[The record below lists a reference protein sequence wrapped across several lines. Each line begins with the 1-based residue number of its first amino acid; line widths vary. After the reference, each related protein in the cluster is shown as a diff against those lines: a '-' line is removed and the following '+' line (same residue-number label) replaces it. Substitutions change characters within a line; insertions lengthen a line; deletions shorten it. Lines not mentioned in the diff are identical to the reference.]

1 MLFIEILNIYFRY
14 LKIVNSSILGFLV
27 KRIKLFE
34 TNSIQKH
41 VFKNFLESLL
51 TDLENKLEELKNN
64 QYLQVADWDQVK
76 ELAGLF
82 EIHHNISDMERE
94 NKTTAIIVKK
104 KNEDDKSGLEM
115 KYITFKIILYLFS
128 F

>member
-104 KNEDDKSGLEM
+104 NNEDDKSGLEM

>member
-1 MLFIEILNIYFRY
+1 M
-14 LKIVNSSILGFLV
+14 IVNSSVLGLLV

-51 TDLENKLEELKNN
+51 SDLENKLEELKNN

-82 EIHHNISDMERE
+82 EIHHNIYDLDKE
-94 NKTTAIIVKK
+94 NKSSSVVIIK
-104 KNEDDKSGLEM
+104 KNEEDKSGLEM
-115 KYITFKIILYLFS
+115 K
-128 F
+128 

>member
-1 MLFIEILNIYFRY
+1 MIYF
-14 LKIVNSSILGFLV
+14 IVNSSILGFLV

-94 NKTTAIIVKK
+94 NKTTTIIVKK
-104 KNEDDKSGLEM
+104 NNEDDKSGLEM
-115 KYITFKIILYLFS
+115 KYITF
-128 F
+128 